1 MFKNKIDYAVSIIL
15 QSIGKIFNNNYNML
29 RMHRCIFVHKNA
41 TIITLVFFSLLI
53 LTILPNSI
61 YGMFSRSLKIR
72 PMKVPTTRPTM
83 LQRVEITFTKDTTN
97 QTFTGYVSQGYDSE
111 KHAFTVT
118 SDVVKIEVY
127 LYMPSGTDF
136 DLSVWDPEGRRTG
149 GWTSTESYVATDI
162 PNSQY
167 SGYSADPEWV
177 VVDPVAS
184 TGTWYVGCYA
194 YSGSGNYEIKVILY
208 LSTSEQSETV
218 PEPPTTFTGSV
229 SGDGTWGP
237 HYNNPDSVAWAEHKV
252 LLTAGTEYSVTLN
265 WDSSSDLDLYVYKP
279 GTAPSQDGD
288 GSDYVTRAYTTNKPE
303 TLTFTADVDGEWVL
317 AVDHYSY
324 SGSASY
330 TLSIDIVGGEE
341 QPSQQYQWVFAVYL
355 DADNNLD
362 SYGVG
367 DLDEM
372 KQVGSTDDVAIV
384 VLMDRSSSGAYV
396 YYVESGSVT
405 VLESL
410 GEVNMG
416 DPNTLKYFVDYI
428 LNNFAATYY
437 ALILW
442 NHGGGW
448 VGCCWDDTDNDHLT
462 LDEIQQA
469 LDGVHLSLIGFD
481 ACLMAGIEAAYELR
495 NYADVMVASEE
506 TEPGDGWPYDSIL
519 SALTQNPTMT
529 PQELAKTIV
538 EKYIDFYG
546 TSGSQTL
553 SAIDLTKVG
562 DVASALSQ
570 LAYLLKDKMSSSSS
584 SQTFTG
590 YVSQGYDSE
599 KHAFTVTSDVIK
611 LEVYLYMPSG
621 TDFDLSIW
629 DPEGRRTG
637 GWTSTEH
644 YVSTDIPNSQ
654 YSGYSAD
661 PEWVV
666 VDPVASTGTWYAG
679 CYAYSGSG
687 DYEIKVILY
696 YEGGYKNEIDNVLAN
711 VEYFS
716 SADAAD
722 IYHFAYLVQQYISDS
737 DIQSAAQAVMD
748 AIVAAIIYEL
758 HGSEHPNAHG
768 LHVYTPKT
776 SDDYSSAYIT
786 SGLDFVAD
794 TYWDEFLQAYLGV

>member
-1 MFKNKIDYAVSIIL
+1 
-15 QSIGKIFNNNYNML
+15 
-29 RMHRCIFVHKNA
+29 
-41 TIITLVFFSLLI
+41 
-53 LTILPNSI
+53 
-61 YGMFSRSLKIR
+61 
-72 PMKVPTTRPTM
+72 M
-83 LQRVEITFTKDTTN
+83 LQRVEITFTRDTTN

-118 SDVVKIEVY
+118 SDVVKLEVY

-167 SGYSADPEWV
+167 SGYSANPEWV

-194 YSGSGNYEIKVILY
+194 YSGSGNYEIKVVLY
-208 LSTSEQSETV
+208 LSTSEQPETA
-218 PEPPTTFTGSV
+218 PEPPTTFTGTV

-252 LLTAGTEYSVTLN
+252 LLTAGTEYSVTLD

-317 AVDHYSY
+317 AVDHYSS

-330 TLSIDIVGGEE
+330 TLTIDIVSGGE

-362 SYGVG
+362 SYGVS

-372 KQVGSTDDVAIV
+372 KQVGSTNDVLIIALV
-384 VLMDRSSSGAYV
+384 DRAQSGAAIYRV
-396 YYVESGSVT
+396 DSGALT
-405 VLESL
+405 LLEDL

-416 DPNTLKYFVDYI
+416 DPNTLKYFVDYMF
-428 LNNFAATYY
+428 NNYQAEHY

-442 NHGGGW
+442 DHGGGW
-448 VGCCWDDTDNDHLT
+448 VGACWDDSNNNDHLT

-469 LDGVHLSLIGFD
+469 LSGHHIDLIGFD
-481 ACLMAGIEAAYELR
+481 ACLMATIETAYELKD
-495 NYADVMVASEE
+495 YADVLVASEE
-506 TEPGDGWPYDSIL
+506 TEPGDGWPYDTIL
-519 SALTQNPTMT
+519 SALTQTPTMT
-529 PQELAKTIV
+529 PQELGKTIV
-538 EKYIDFYG
+538 EKYIAYYG
-546 TSGSQTL
+546 TSGSQTMA
-553 SAIDLTKVG
+553 AIDLTKIT
-562 DVASALSQ
+562 DVAQALDQ
-570 LAYLLKDKMSSSSS
+570 LAKALADGLSGGTTSST
-584 SQTFTG
+584 QNFTG

-599 KHAFTVTSDVIK
+599 KHAFTVTSDVVK

-621 TDFDLSIW
+621 TDFDLSVW
-629 DPEGRRTG
+629 DPNGYRTG
-637 GWTSTEH
+637 GWTSTESS
-644 YVSTDIPNSQ
+644 VRTDIPNSQ
-654 YSGYSAD
+654 YSGYSAN
-661 PEWVV
+661 PEYVI
-666 VDPVASTGTWYAG
+666 VDPVTTAGTWYAG

-687 DYEIKVILY
+687 NYEIKVILY
-696 YEGGYKNEIDNVLAN
+696 YGSDYKSAIDQALAN

-716 SADAAD
+716 SSYSAD
-722 IYHFAYLVQQYISDS
+722 IYHFAYLIKQYISNTTVQDY
-737 DIQSAAQAVMD
+737 AQAVMD
-748 AIVAAIIYEL
+748 ALTAAIIYEA

-768 LHVYTPKT
+768 LDVYFPKT
-776 SDDYSSAYIT
+776 SSDYNSAYTT

-794 TYWDEFLQAYLGV
+794 TYWDEFLQTYLGV